1 MDDFA
6 SSTLVAAVRRALAD
20 DGIGAASSA
29 PVSEGALLPFDAK
42 RRFLG
47 GIAQAHGLLPL
58 LRVGLVLPKI
68 ASDPV
73 VAALL
78 GAESPLDLLERWRRL
93 ERFTRS
99 RHHVVFRETDRRDL
113 LAEHAGP
120 PGAPPEPAEDVLV
133 LGVLTVL
140 LAMTGTRELTVTA
153 GRDRRTVVFA
163 DGVFRAPP
171 PGCDTSLWRFTWQ
184 PRPTPSDPAPPAPED
199 AVAARSPD
207 AVSRARTLLADDLAR
222 RWTLDVVATELGTS
236 TRSLQRRLRGAGGF
250 QGLLGAVRAEAAAG
264 LLLDGEH
271 APCLVGFACGYADQP
286 HFTREFKR
294 RTAVTPAAYRAA
306 FARRPGAVRT
316 DHHSTKESHR

>member
-6 SSTLVAAVRRALAD
+6 SATLVAAVRRALAD
-20 DGIGAASSA
+20 DGIGTAAPA
-29 PVSEGALLPFDAK
+29 PVAGGALLPFDDK
-42 RRFLG
+42 RRFL
-47 GIAQAHGLLPL
+47 AHVARDHGLLPL
-58 LRVGLVLPKI
+58 LRVGLVLPEL

-78 GAESPLDLLERWRRL
+78 GADGPPDLLVRWGRL

-99 RHHVVFRETDRRDL
+99 RHHVVFREAGERNL

-120 PGAPPEPAEDVLV
+120 PAAPPEPAENVLV
-133 LGVLTVL
+133 LGVLAVL
-140 LAMTGTRELTVTA
+140 LTMTGAQGLTVTA

-171 PGCDTSLWRFTWQ
+171 PGCDTSLWRFAW
-184 PRPTPSDPAPPAPED
+184 PSRSACSGRQSPVPEGPAAD
-199 AVAARSPD
+199 GPD
-207 AVSRARTLLADDLAR
+207 VVSRARGLLAGDLAR
-222 RWTLDVVATELGTS
+222 HWTLDALATELGTS

-250 QGLLGAVRAEAAAG
+250 QGLLGVVRTEAAAG
-264 LLLDGEH
+264 LLLNGAH

-306 FARRPGAVRT
+306 FAH
-316 DHHSTKESHR
+316 HHSTKESHA